1 MKSIFVIRTESG
13 DYDDYIVTNIFAVED
28 RALADTLCD
37 ILNKVSEAERTFRR
51 DKLQTLINEYHAAN
65 PAPTVTLSPKFGE
78 NPRLP
83 FSLKYIAKPNRS
95 GSMYE
100 SCLVDKAEHDTRLL
114 AFRKANMEREN
125 LERIKY
131 QKWEELYQAAFKKFE
146 KTFDISEFVPEEFR
160 SILEPYLSGAK
171 SDSYLVEEIDLI
183 SSADEAILEEV
194 SV

>member
-13 DYDDYIVTNIFAVED
+13 NYDDYIVTNIFAVED
-28 RALADTLCD
+28 RVLADTLCD

-51 DKLQTLINEYHAAN
+51 DKLQTLISEYHAAN

-83 FSLKYIAKPNRS
+83 FSLKSIAKPNRS

-100 SCLVDKAEHDTRLL
+100 SYLVDKAEHDTRLL
-114 AFRKANMEREN
+114 AFRKANMERET
-125 LERIKY
+125 LQRAVY
-131 QKWEELYQAAFKKFE
+131 YKWNEAYQAAVKEFE

-160 SILEPYLSGAK
+160 SILEPYLFGVK
-171 SDSYLVEEIDLI
+171 GDSYLVEEIDLI